1 MPRYLSR
8 LFVLLALCFVV
19 PSYAIDEI
27 YLLPKDTKKVQKQI
41 VHLFDKST
49 KSIDI
54 AMYNFKYKTF
64 IKALKRASKR
74 DIKINLYLDSNK
86 AKESKIDFIKYK
98 TFDKK
103 LHIKAALFDNKTI
116 VFGSAN
122 WKKESF
128 DENLEVVY
136 ITDDKK
142 IVKKFKKIFQ
152 ELKEKN

>member
-1 MPRYLSR
+1 MPQYLSR
-8 LFVLLALCFVV
+8 GILLILVLFSFIEAK
-19 PSYAIDEI
+19 DKI
-27 YLLPKDTKKVQKQI
+27 YFLPEDGKKASKDIIK
-41 VHLFDKST
+41 LFDTSN

-54 AMYNFKYKTF
+54 AMYNFKYNKF

-74 DIKINLYLDSNK
+74 DIQIDLYLDKVKSK
-86 AKESKIDFIKYK
+86 KSKIDFIKYK

-103 LHIKAALFDNKTI
+103 LHIKAAIFDNNTV

-128 DENLEVVY
+128 KENFEVIY

-142 IVKKFKKIFQ
+142 IVKKFKKIFKK
-152 ELKEKN
+152 LKENN